1 MTCDVTDHCHRTPR
15 LVVLLNKMLVGSELR
30 HRTAA
35 PSLERGQ
42 ATWQHE
48 EEFWTF
54 DLDCQPSSFLRV
66 GDSSQASSLCVPG
79 CARHE
84 TSGWSGAEPSDR
96 CVVGRAGFWNIRGV
110 RHAARLVL
118 KAPYRSSLSC
128 GPRGRLLNL
137 IGSLMVT
144 CAWRGARVLGL
155 YSVADALLAAHRVR
169 TVSLFFFFLVAC
181 STAFYFWTAT

>member
-1 MTCDVTDHCHRTPR
+1 M
-15 LVVLLNKMLVGSELR
+15 
-30 HRTAA
+30 AA